1 MIKRNTRCISF
12 TRPILASLAVLMA
25 ASLQA
30 PAWSSTPETAREL
43 RKQRAQRNL
52 EANKNNLQRKARDAE
67 LPEMDAAV
75 IEEYTRMIDYIGDA
89 QREGRA
95 PGTQGI
101 KDAAKFIENELT
113 LLGLEPAFSIVETT
127 EDDVEIITK
136 HATFRQAVPIGYSL
150 NAAVQTM
157 SVNGDALIE
166 ERDFA
171 PLAYSGST
179 DAQGEV
185 VFTGYSVVSGPGSY
199 LGFGNSENFDGKIAM
214 CLKYEPMDDQGN
226 SLWKDEGWSHHSR
239 LTYKISALERRG
251 AEAVLIVS
259 VDGANDNNAGML
271 DTIGSTSPPAGVRRG
286 NRGGPKFDIPVLS
299 ITPEVAQEILD
310 QSDAGLELDEL
321 IRRANTSGVVEEI
334 SGSNVEVSVEIERTE
349 TFTDNVGALLPGRG
363 GLADEYVVIGAHYDH
378 VGYGHFGSR
387 GGHTGIIHP
396 GADDNASGTSGVILA
411 AKRLS
416 ERYAQLAPEQDAR
429 SVLFLLFT
437 AEESGLNGS
446 RFYADNPIAS
456 IDQHTI
462 MLNMDMIGR
471 LESDPLEIGGFESS
485 KELDVLATYHLD
497 QSGMVYDRN
506 TSVGKGRSDHASFEN
521 KDIPNMFFFT
531 GLHDDYH
538 TPDDTLDKIDIQ
550 GAARI
555 AMTVSDIAFGAAVTS
570 EPFIHSS
577 QRGTSSNDDQ
587 GNEQPKVR
595 IGIIPADST
604 QGGILIQRVFDETS
618 ASNAGLQQYDRVT
631 HWNGSEIKSVDS
643 WSPVLLK
650 HEPGDVVKLT
660 VDRGGDVIEV
670 EMTLK
675 GIE

>member
-1 MIKRNTRCISF
+1 MTQSNPFRTHLSRFLIVS
-12 TRPILASLAVLMA
+12 SVVLFG

-30 PAWSSTPETAREL
+30 PAWSSTPETAREM

-52 EANKNNLQRKARDAE
+52 EENKKNLQRKARDAK
-67 LPEMDAAV
+67 LPEMDALI
-75 IEEYTRMIDYIGDA
+75 IEEYTRMIEYIGDA

-101 KDAAKFIENELT
+101 KDAANYIENELKQI
-113 LLGLEPAFSIVETT
+113 GLQPAFSETETT
-127 EDDVEIITK
+127 EDGVEIVTK
-136 HATFRQAVPIGYSL
+136 NASFRQAVPIGYSL
-150 NAAVQTM
+150 SAKVQSM
-157 SVNGDALIE
+157 SVNGDDLIADHE
-166 ERDFA
+166 FA

-179 DAQGEV
+179 DAEGEV
-185 VFTGYSVVSGPGSY
+185 VFTGYAVVSGPDGY
-199 LGFGNSENFDGKIAM
+199 LGFDSNENLEGKIAM
-214 CLKYEPMDDQGN
+214 CLKYEPMDEQGN
-226 SLWKDEGWSHHSR
+226 SLWREDGWSHHSR

-259 VDGANDNNAGML
+259 VDDANDINAGIL
-271 DTIGSTSPPAGVRRG
+271 DSIGSTSPPAGVRRG

-299 ITPEVAQEILD
+299 ITSEVAQEILD
-310 QSDAGLELDEL
+310 RGGLQLDEL
-321 IRRANTSGVVEEI
+321 IARANIEGVVEEI
-334 SGSNVEVSVEIERTE
+334 DGSAIEVSVEIERTP
-349 TFTDNVGALLPGRG
+349 TFTDNVGAVLEGKG
-363 GLADEYVVIGAHYDH
+363 ELADEYIVIGAHYDH

-416 ERYAQLAPEQDAR
+416 ERYTQLAPDQDAR

-446 RFYADNPIAS
+446 RFYVNNPIAG

-485 KELDVLATYHLD
+485 KELDALATYHLD
-497 QSGMVYDRN
+497 NSGMVYDRN
-506 TSVGKGRSDHASFEN
+506 TSVGNGRSDHANFEN

-538 TPDDTLDKIDIQ
+538 TPDDTLDKIDIE

-555 AMTVSDIAFGAAVTS
+555 AMTVSDIAFGAAMTS
-570 EPFIHSS
+570 EPFLHARDI
-577 QRGTSSNDDQ
+577 GTGTDDDQ
-587 GNEQPKVR
+587 GNSQPKVR
-595 IGIIPADST
+595 IGIIPADHT
-604 QGGILIQRVFDETS
+604 KGGLLIQRVFDETS
-618 ASNAGLQQYDRVT
+618 ASEAGLMQYDRVT
-631 HWNGSEIKSVDS
+631 HWNGERIKSVES

-650 HEPGDVVKLT
+650 HQPGDVVKLT

-670 EMTLK
+670 ELTLK

>member
-1 MIKRNTRCISF
+1 MQNIINS
-12 TRPILASLAVLMA
+12 ILAFAISISMLH
-25 ASLQA
+25 A

-52 EANKNNLQRKARDAE
+52 EENKKNLQRKARDAE
-67 LPEMDAAV
+67 LPEMDALV
-75 IEEYTRMIDYIGDA
+75 IEDYTRMIEYIGDA

-101 KDAAKFIENELT
+101 KDAAAFIENELT
-113 LLGLEPAFSIVETT
+113 QLGLEPAFSVVETT
-127 EDDVEIITK
+127 DDEVEIITK
-136 HATFRQAVPIGYSL
+136 HASYRQAVPIGYAL
-150 NAAVQTM
+150 IAAVQTM

-179 DAQGEV
+179 DVEGEV
-185 VFTGYSVVSGPGSY
+185 VFTGYSIVSGPGSY

-214 CLKYEPMDDQGN
+214 CLKYEPMDEDGN
-226 SLWKDEGWSHHSR
+226 SLWREDGWSHHSR

-259 VDGANDNNAGML
+259 VDDANDNNAGML
-271 DTIGSTSPPAGVRRG
+271 DTIASTSPPAGMRRS

-299 ITPEVAQEILD
+299 ITPEVAQQILD
-310 QSDAGLELDEL
+310 QGDNGLELDEL
-321 IRRANTSGVVEEI
+321 IGRANISGVVEEI
-334 SGSNVEVSVEIERTE
+334 AGSNVEISVEIERSE
-349 TFTDNVGALLPGRG
+349 TYTDNVGAILPGRG
-363 GLADEYVVIGAHYDH
+363 SLADEYVVIGAHYDH

-411 AKRLS
+411 ARKLS
-416 ERYAQLAPEQDAR
+416 ERYAQLDPQQDAR

-446 RFYADNPIAS
+446 RFYVDNPIAG

-485 KELDVLATYHLD
+485 KELDALATYHLD
-497 QSGMVYDRN
+497 NSGMIYDRN
-506 TSVGKGRSDHASFEN
+506 TSVGNGRSDHASFES

-555 AMTVSDIAFGAAVTS
+555 AMTVSDIAFGAAMTS
-570 EPFIHSS
+570 EPFLHSS
-577 QRGTSSNDDQ
+577 ERQSAADEDP
-587 GNEQPKVR
+587 GNSQPKVR
-595 IGIIPADST
+595 IGIIPADHT
-604 QGGILIQRVFDETS
+604 KGGLLIQRVFDETS
-618 ASNAGLQQYDRVT
+618 ASDAGLQQYDRVT
-631 HWNGSEIKSVDS
+631 HWNGKAIESVDS
-643 WSPVLLK
+643 WSPVLLE

-660 VDRGGDVIEV
+660 VDRGGDVIEI